1 MSMNPFFGNLEKQI
15 NKSIERALSNT
26 STSFTNPMAGASVD
40 SSVFLGADLETF
52 KNIVDEGVNSNSQD
66 SVFYGQI
73 ESAGVKDMFE
83 SIDKNGDGVIDE
95 DELRKAAMSDGNVDN
110 LSVLDLKGI
119 INSMPYSNILK
130 NLKSQIAA
138 AASKNTSGSSGLYS
152 PGMSGNQ
159 TTQGKLDNLESQ
171 EIPELEQQ
179 KQEIIDKA
187 QQEIDAKKQESDSLI
202 QQNQEKLNELG
213 EQYSA
218 KQDEINECDNKISEY
233 TTKITEAKSEKHGYE
248 GTLSNLEGELSTLST
263 NTGDEEKDAANAQ
276 RKSEIESQIQELKE
290 KIAQLEEQIEEYET
304 QKQEQINLKAQKQEE
319 LQAIQDEIDK
329 QEPML
334 SEQLQTIQDEIKEIE
349 TQRDEQVS
357 AIDTEIEAKRNEALG
372 YQKELGERTGQLQ
385 SSSLGAYNKEM
396 GEMLAENA
404 LDVAGTT
411 GWCLRGVNNSLED
424 TYGQRLSFNA
434 AYQAIPAL
442 QGKVAGYEDLA
453 AKFQEV
459 EVSRDELSSLPAG
472 AIVVWDRS
480 EGHEYGHISIALGDG
495 RESSDHITTQMTN
508 RDAEYHVFIPV

>member
-1 MSMNPFFGNLEKQI
+1 MSMNPFFSNLEKQI

-40 SSVFLGADLETF
+40 SSVFTNADLDTF
-52 KNIVDEGVNSNSQD
+52 TNIVNEGASLNSQD
-66 SVFYGQI
+66 SVFYQQI
-73 ESAGVKDMFE
+73 ESAGVEDIFE
-83 SIDKNGDGVIDE
+83 NIDKDGDGVIEE
-95 DELRKAAMSDGNVDN
+95 DELRKVAMSDGNVSN
-110 LSVLDLKGI
+110 FSILDLRGV

-130 NLKSQIAA
+130 DLKSQIAS
-138 AASKNTSGSSGLYS
+138 ASKNTSGSSGLYS

-319 LQAIQDEIDK
+319 LQAIQDEIDE
-329 QEPML
+329 QEPTL

-357 AIDTEIEAKRNEALG
+357 AIDAEIEAKRDEALG

-453 AKFQEV
+453 AQFQEV

-508 RDAEYHVFIPV
+508 RDAKYHVFIPV

>member
-1 MSMNPFFGNLEKQI
+1 MSINPFFDNLEKQI
-15 NKSIERALSNT
+15 NKSINRALSNT
-26 STSFTNPMAGASVD
+26 SMSTNPMTGASVD
-40 SSVFLGADLETF
+40 SSVFLGADLNTF
-52 KNIVDEGVNSNSQD
+52 KEIVNQGANSNSQD

-73 ESAGVKDMFE
+73 ESVGVEDMFE
-83 SIDKNGDGVIDE
+83 SIDANGDGVIDE
-95 DELRKAAMSDGNVDN
+95 EELRQAAMSDGNIDN
-110 LSVLDLKGI
+110 LSVLDLRSI
-119 INSMPYSNILK
+119 INSMPYDNILK
-130 NLKSQIAA
+130 DLKSQIAS
-138 AASKNTSGSSGLYS
+138 AASKNTSGSSSVYS
-152 PGMSGNQ
+152 PALSGNQ
-159 TTQGKLDNLESQ
+159 TTQGKLDNLENK

-179 KQEIIDKA
+179 KQEIINQA
-187 QQEIDAKKQESDSLI
+187 QQEIDAKKQESDNLI
-202 QQNQEKLNELG
+202 QQNQEKLDELG

-218 KQDEINECDNKISEY
+218 KQDEINECDNKINDY
-233 TTKITEAKSEKHGYE
+233 TNKISEAKSEKHGYE

-263 NTGDEEKDAANAQ
+263 NTGDEEKDAANTQ

-290 KIAQLEEQIEEYET
+290 KIAQLEEKIEEYEA
-304 QKQEQINLKAQKQEE
+304 QKQEQISLKTQKEQE
-319 LQAIQDEIDK
+319 LQAIQDEIDA

-334 SEQLQTIQDEIKEIE
+334 AEQLQAIQDEIKEIE

-357 AIDTEIEAKRNEALG
+357 AIDTEIESKRNEALN
-372 YQKELGERTGQLQ
+372 YQKELGERTGQRE
-385 SSSLGAYNKEM
+385 SSSLGAYDSEM
-396 GEMLAENA
+396 GELLAENA
-404 LDVAGTT
+404 LNVAGTT

-424 TYGQRLSFNA
+424 TYGQRLSFGA

-453 AKFQEV
+453 SQFQEV

-472 AIVVWDRS
+472 SIVVWDRS